1 MLNKKGFS
9 LMSIK
14 KKFFYKM
21 CENIKRFLQK
31 SNKNFFVIKK
41 AKKNFYNKKSKF
53 FFIII

>member
-1 MLNKKGFS
+1 
-9 LMSIK
+9 MSVK

-53 FFIII
+53 F